1 MLTSKLKVNPQS
13 RALWLSGL
21 SAAFRTATACCIVAV
36 ATLFGP
42 EAFRRQVA
50 FPAFSY
56 VTVILIITGASLGD
70 TFRGCWDALCAT
82 ALTVIPAILGL
93 AYLGPARLTTALTA
107 VIVGMAAFVVMLPD
121 QKTHLVSKRIALGQI
136 VIIYVVAYDKGGETD
151 PFMHPVHVAA
161 STAVGVLACVVSLLL
176 PYPGLATC
184 QVKKKCKLYA
194 DNASERVKLFVKA
207 FCAQDYTS
215 EQAFV
220 SQAKSLFISGTK
232 LLNAIKSKK
241 AIPIVIVDMTNDDFQ
256 VVVNKRNV
264 VKQVLLLIVV
274 VLMSVSQVCLAT
286 YQSEGFDHENYT
298 RSVGNPNLVSYD
310 LESGEEVEVV
320 FDETTNL
327 LSSSTTGANTYMAL
341 DVFKT

>member
-21 SAAFRTATACCIVAV
+21 SAAFRTATACCIVTV

-107 VIVGMAAFVVMLPD
+107 VIVGMAAFMVMLPD
-121 QKTHLVSKRIALGQI
+121 HKTHLVSKRIALGQI

-151 PFMHPVHVAA
+151 PVMHPVHVAA

-184 QVKKKCKLYA
+184 Q
-194 DNASERVKLFVKA
+194 
-207 FCAQDYTS
+207 
-215 EQAFV
+215 
-220 SQAKSLFISGTK
+220 
-232 LLNAIKSKK
+232 
-241 AIPIVIVDMTNDDFQ
+241 
-256 VVVNKRNV
+256 
-264 VKQVLLLIVV
+264 
-274 VLMSVSQVCLAT
+274 
-286 YQSEGFDHENYT
+286 
-298 RSVGNPNLVSYD
+298 
-310 LESGEEVEVV
+310 
-320 FDETTNL
+320 
-327 LSSSTTGANTYMAL
+327 
-341 DVFKT
+341 